1 MADVILLGGGG
12 HARVVLD
19 ALLRLGHRVVGYA
32 APAPEGARISLPYL
46 GPDDEVLQ
54 RLAGAGATGA
64 LGIGM
69 ARVDERRLQ
78 LLTAYEAAG
87 VAFPPLVA
95 PGASVHEDVTLGAAS
110 VVLDGAV
117 VVTGAAL
124 GRACIVNT
132 NASVDHDC
140 RLGENV
146 HVAPGATVCGGVRI
160 GAHCLVGAGATL
172 VPGID
177 VCTGVL
183 IGAGAVVVRDVTEP
197 GTYVGTPARRG

>member
-1 MADVILLGGGG
+1 MAEFVLLGGGG
-12 HARVVLD
+12 HARVVLET
-19 ALLRLGHRVVGYA
+19 LRRLGHQVVGYA
-32 APAPEGARISLPYL
+32 APAPTGTHIAVPYL
-46 GPDDEVLQ
+46 GTDDETLE
-54 RLAGAGATGA
+54 RLDAAGVKGA

-69 ARVDERRLQ
+69 PRVDARRLQ

-95 PGASVHEDVTLGAAS
+95 PGATVHAGVALGAAS

-146 HVAPGATVCGGVRI
+146 HVAPGAIVCGGVSI
-160 GAHCLVGAGATL
+160 GSHCLVGAGATL

-197 GTYVGTPARRG
+197 GTYVGTPARRA